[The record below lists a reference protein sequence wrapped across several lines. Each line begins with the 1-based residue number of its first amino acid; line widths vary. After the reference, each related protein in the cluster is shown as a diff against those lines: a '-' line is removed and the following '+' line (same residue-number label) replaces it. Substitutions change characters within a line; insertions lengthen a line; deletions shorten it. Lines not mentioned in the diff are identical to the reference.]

1 MGTAGCRSQ
10 SRVIRAASTPEI
22 EEAEKH
28 VKLVQWAAKKAAD
41 EGMPQAAMMQ
51 AKAEQAVLAL
61 EALKEEA
68 TGEALTPAPVGPETV
83 ETIQRTVKADPVM
96 VEEIAELEK
105 QVKLLTWAAKTAAAK
120 GMPQAPAAQ
129 VRADEAVQKLMQ
141 LKEQQEAQQGGRSVT
156 TVPVSPAPAPP
167 APVAPAAPAAVTG
180 VVSKEQVA
188 EAEKRASLAVWA
200 AKKTAEEGM
209 PQASMMQAKADAAVQ
224 ELAALK
230 EALEQQEAAKPVAA
244 PVPPVA
250 APVPSAPVAPK
261 VPSSAP
267 SHAELEEVKK
277 QMRLLLWAAK
287 TAEEQNMPQ
296 ADMMKGKADAKVQEY
311 EQMMQLV
318 EAR

>member
-1 MGTAGCRSQ
+1 M
-10 SRVIRAASTPEI
+10 
-22 EEAEKH
+22 K
-28 VKLVQWAAKKAAD
+28 
-41 EGMPQAAMMQ
+41 
-51 AKAEQAVLAL
+51 AKAEAAFMAL
-61 EALKEEA
+61 EALKAPEA
-68 TGEALTPAPVGPETV
+68 GTPAPAPAPAKPAAAPM
-83 ETIQRTVKADPVM
+83 IARTLTSDPVM

-141 LKEQQEAQQGGRSVT
+141 LKDQQEAQQGGRSVT
-156 TVPVSPAPAPP
+156 TVPVSHAPAPP

-180 VVSKEQVA
+180 DVSKEQVA
-188 EAEKRASLAVWA
+188 EAEKRANLAVWA

-244 PVPPVA
+244 PVP
-250 APVPSAPVAPK
+250 SAPVAPK

-267 SHAELEEVKK
+267 SHAE
-277 QMRLLLWAAK
+277 
-287 TAEEQNMPQ
+287 P
-296 ADMMKGKADAKVQEY
+296 
-311 EQMMQLV
+311 
-318 EAR
+318 